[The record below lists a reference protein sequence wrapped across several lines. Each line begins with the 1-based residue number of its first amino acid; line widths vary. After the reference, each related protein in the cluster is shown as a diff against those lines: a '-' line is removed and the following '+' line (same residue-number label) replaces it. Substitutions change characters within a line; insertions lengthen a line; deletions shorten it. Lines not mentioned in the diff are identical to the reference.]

1 MLSLYD
7 HATCCST
14 LWWSVFTPSICRA
27 QSVSKM
33 PLQDFAALMQRFKQ
47 VYTGPAKEVVTPK
60 ELADDM
66 MRCQYNAAVD
76 ALQARWAQDLVPLVV
91 LDSSL
96 YTVVASPQRAG
107 QAAPVVWAVLPC
119 GCG

>member
-1 MLSLYD
+1 
-7 HATCCST
+7 
-14 LWWSVFTPSICRA
+14 
-27 QSVSKM
+27 M

-47 VYTGPAKEVVTPK
+47 VYTGPAKEDVTPK

-91 LDSSL
+91 WDCSL
-96 YTVVASPQRAG
+96 YTAVASPQG
-107 QAAPVVWAVLPC
+107 QVRQRLLCGQFCLVAVNGSPLKAIDAL
-119 GCG
+119 GDR